1 MNAQAHEN
9 AAFLRTRNRTC
20 ADAGPTLATGV
31 TVAWAAGVVLA
42 LHLLVIAFNLL
53 GLAVIVIGAK
63 RGWRCIT
70 VPWWRLLHLASWAV
84 VALQAVL
91 GRACFLTLWQD
102 RLEGAGGQG
111 PLVARWVN
119 ALIYWPLPLWV
130 FTLLYLAAFGW
141 VVALF
146 WIAPVRW
153 RA

>member
-1 MNAQAHEN
+1 M
-9 AAFLRTRNRTC
+9 
-20 ADAGPTLATGV
+20 GV

-42 LHLLVIAFNLL
+42 LHLLVIAFNLR
-53 GLAVIVIGAK
+53 GLAVIVIGAW
-63 RGWRCIT
+63 RGWRWIAI
-70 VPWWRLLHLASWAV
+70 PWWRLLHLASWAV

-102 RLEGAGGQG
+102 RLEGARGQA